1 MEELKNWATSNVIHP
16 DDLARVV
23 DSWKHS
29 IETGQPYDL
38 ELRQRR
44 ADGVYR
50 WFQSRALPTRDTEGR
65 ITGWDMMLT
74 DIDERQRAD
83 DALRVD
89 QHDLRLIV
97 DSIPRLVSTAKA
109 VGQDGLVQRP

>member
-29 IETGQPYDL
+29 VETGQPYDL

-44 ADGVYR
+44 ADGGYR
-50 WFQSRALPTRDTEGR
+50 WFQSRALPTRDTEAR
-65 ITGWDMMLT
+65 FTGWDMWLT
-74 DIDERQRAD
+74 LIHDRTPAGGSRGVYEREPR
-83 DALRVD
+83 RVAY
-89 QHDLRLIV
+89 RL
-97 DSIPRLVSTAKA
+97 PG
-109 VGQDGLVQRP
+109 VGSAT

>member
-38 ELRQRR
+38 ELRQRL

-65 ITGWDMMLT
+65 ITGWYMVLT
-74 DIDERQRAD
+74 DNYDPKRAQ
-83 DALRVD
+83 DAPPLNE
-89 QHDLRLIV
+89 HDLRLIA
-97 DSIPRLVSTAKA
+97 DSNSRVVSN
-109 VGQDGLVQRP
+109 